1 MKTMTANEAK
11 QSFGQLLDDARREP
25 VFIEKHKRRTAVVMS
40 SEEYD
45 RLRGLNIAQFSSFCA
60 HIGQRA
66 EASGLTEKKLKE
78 LVQ

>member
-1 MKTMTANEAK
+1 MKQNRVLASYSTMPAANR
-11 QSFGQLLDDARREP
+11 F
-25 VFIEKHKRRTAVVMS
+25 FIEKHKRRTAVVMS
-40 SEEYD
+40 SDEYD